1 MRQHPRSASAIEWAR
16 ATQRSLGLTPE
27 SEAYLQATEAWRAAW
42 RPDRVRV
49 LLVAESHVAEQ
60 PGDAGV
66 TVDTG
71 RLDLPQVY
79 CRLVYCLG
87 YGEAT
92 LCRPRSPANNRG
104 TPQYWRIFATLA
116 AGVQQRGPRGLAQK
130 NALLN
135 RLRDL
140 GVWLVDA
147 CVAGIY
153 CAGSRIV
160 PASSYSAVLRESY
173 QSFVLPCVAT
183 DAPQIVYV
191 IGKGVYDA
199 LVGLPLIK
207 PGCWLYQPNAR
218 GEQGQRHREQLLELA
233 TLVHRP

>member
-1 MRQHPRSASAIEWAR
+1 MHLHSKAAIEWAR
-16 ATQRSLGLTPE
+16 RVQREHGHTPE
-27 SEAYLQATEAWRAAW
+27 SEPYLEAISAWREAWRPAQ
-42 RPDRVRV
+42 VRV
-49 LLVAESHVAEQ
+49 LLIAESHVVEQ
-60 PGDAGV
+60 SGDAGLSV
-66 TVDTG
+66 ETK
-71 RLDLPQVY
+71 RRDLPSTF

-116 AGVQQRGPRGLAQK
+116 AGVQQRGPRGVAQK

-153 CAGSRIV
+153 CAGSRTV

-218 GEQGQRHREQLLELA
+218 GEQGRRHREQLLELA